1 MKDIRQALYGKLSLK
16 MTCTVSPA
24 VLLPLSR
31 EIEVGMSLLSFH
43 LHHLLKLQEK
53 KPFGKMVK

>member
-31 EIEVGMSLLSFH
+31 EIEVGMSLLSPFAPS
-43 LHHLLKLQEK
+43 LEITGK